1 MDIGFIGLGHMGS
14 AVAANL
20 LKSGHSLTVW
30 NRTPA
35 KAEALA
41 SAGARR
47 AERPA
52 DTATGDVV
60 ITMLA
65 DDHAVETVVFG
76 EGGLLSAPARPIHI
90 SLSTISVALAERLT
104 AAHADAGSGYVS
116 APVFGRP
123 AAAEAAQLFV
133 LAAGLPQTL
142 ATCQPIFDA
151 IGQRTFV
158 IGERPSTANVVKLC
172 GNFMIMSTIESLAE
186 AMMLGDRHGVEKAT
200 LLEVLIGTL
209 FGAPVYQTYG
219 QILVDERFR
228 PAGFAAPLGLKD
240 MNLVSAAATEA
251 RVPMPVLSL
260 LRDRLLATI
269 AREGEDIDWS
279 GIAKVVADNAG
290 G

>member
-1 MDIGFIGLGHMGS
+1 MGS

-47 AERPA
+47 AEQAA

-219 QILVDERFR
+219 QIMVDERFR